1 MLALCAGSLR
11 GQTTTDTCYIC
22 LTRSEAIQAA
32 DSALWG
38 QSAARTLAITRALY
52 ILRGNDVADLTGI
65 NAAKDVQ
72 VEALKKSLIM
82 AQDMNAAAAKELRRN
97 KGKATRKALG
107 WILGALASGYILH
120 DALR

>member
-1 MLALCAGSLR
+1 M
-11 GQTTTDTCYIC
+11 
-22 LTRSEAIQAA
+22 

-52 ILRGNDVADLTGI
+52 ILRGNDVSDLTGI

-72 VEALKKSLIM
+72 ITALKKSL
-82 AQDMNAAAAKELRRN
+82 AVSQDMNAAAAKELRRN